1 MAQRLFLVGVGVP
14 PSTAG
19 TAYFF
24 LRLVAAFLTTFF
36 FTARLTAFFFVA
48 FLTAFFFVAF
58 LTAFLTARFFTAFL
72 TAFFLTARFTVFFLA
87 TIRPPLNRGYGEL
100 PLDSFQF
107 AKSRRARFH
116 LQLENHFPIF
126 GMLFATLTSCC
137 ANQQY
142 GYQS

>member
-24 LRLVAAFLTTFF
+24 LRLVAAFLTARFF
-36 FTARLTAFFFVA
+36 
-48 FLTAFFFVAF
+48 
-58 LTAFLTARFFTAFL
+58 TAFLTARFFTAFL
-72 TAFFLTARFTVFFLA
+72 TAFFLTARFTAFFLA